1 MKRVFLIAILV
12 AGVGFSVS
20 AQQKVKLGH
29 INSNDLMML
38 MPGRAEAQVELEK
51 FANEL
56 QAEGETMYKEYQTKA
71 TDFQNN
77 QATMAQAVQQA
88 KLKEL
93 QDMQSKIEKFQ
104 KDAQTD
110 VQNKETE
117 LLKPM
122 IDKAKNAIDE
132 VAKENGFTYIF
143 DTAVGALLF
152 SDNGEDILPLVKKK
166 LGIE

>member
-12 AGVGFSVS
+12 AGVVFSVS

-38 MPGRAEAQVELEK
+38 MPGRAEAQAELEK

-93 QDMQSKIEKFQ
+93 QDMQSKIKKKK

-132 VAKENGFTYIF
+132 VAKENGFSYIF